1 MPIVY
6 GPNNVLISMIWESAN
21 FASGNGATVFG
32 LEIGLASP
40 ENVRLAAEQVVT
52 AFDTVMQPAFDQ
64 DFTLA
69 TVHYESDTLSGDV
82 SAGLAGGGG
91 ITGVPSNCTL
101 LTSYYSQFKGRR
113 NRGRNYWPGLL
124 NEGAVDEGGTI
135 LVGTIAT
142 LTTMMNNFWD
152 AVVDGTLVTNQCIAQ
167 SVVPGSVTPPIV
179 PWPRVANRVIQ
190 PKIGTQ
196 RRRVR
201 P

>member
-21 FASGNGATVFG
+21 FASGNGATVIG
-32 LEIGLASP
+32 LELGLASP
-40 ENVRLAAEQVVT
+40 ENARLAAEQVVE
-52 AFDTVMQPAFDQ
+52 AFDTVMQPAFDV
-64 DFTLA
+64 DYTLA
-69 TVHYESDTLSGDV
+69 TVHYETDTLSGDV
-82 SAGLAGGGG
+82 SAGLAGGGS
-91 ITGVPSNCTL
+91 ITGPSSNCTL

-124 NEGAVDEGGTI
+124 TEGAIDERGVVLTGT
-135 LVGTIAT
+135 LAT
-142 LTTMMNNFWD
+142 LTTMFDNFWD
-152 AVVDGTLVTNQCIAQ
+152 VVVDGTLVTNQCIAQ

-190 PKIGTQ
+190 PIIGTQ